1 MKVFKDKRLI
11 LFLILSAILIVNFII
26 FVPKFIWGDE
36 AWSATISSMGL
47 IESIKNSL
55 NDFHPPLYHI
65 ILSLFLYILPDSGL
79 LLRIISIILG
89 ILTIYIVI
97 FKLNKFIGDI
107 ESSYLSILLS
117 ISPFFLY
124 IFSLVRMYSL
134 SVFLSTLSLLYFFHV
149 NFSSDSELIDTKL
162 IKEQKKN
169 SILYVISNLC
179 MMLTH
184 HLTIPLFFL
193 QGFYFLIKKNFKALK
208 TFIITCL
215 IYLPFSYIFYI
226 QLKRRFALSRG
237 WGNILPE
244 TYLNDFFSYLFL
256 NSRNISIFIIL
267 IFIIFIIFGFLKFK
281 TDAQKFFIIYFLSY
295 SLMFYIVTIKFGS
308 LYFHYLSFIIL
319 PAYFLLTQGIIFF
332 KKYKEKILLFI
343 IIILFIFIPF
353 SFIKAYPEIPKI
365 QNEIKDK
372 NVVFL
377 NRYEMY
383 RYIFGVKGDFI
394 FLMDLPLN
402 NFTIDTNE
410 KIDNS
415 IEKLEKEENSFIFL
429 YSAVGSDFLSI
440 YDPKGKLKKYLEE
453 NSTEKKLFGIYS
465 ESPVFL
471 YFFEK

>member
-1 MKVFKDKRLI
+1 MKIFKDKRLV
-11 LFLILSAILIVNFII
+11 LFLILSTILIVNFII

-65 ILSLFLYILPDSGL
+65 LLSLFLYILHDSGL

-97 FKLNKFIGDI
+97 FKFDKFIGDI

-149 NFSSDSELIDTKL
+149 NMVSNTKL
-162 IKEQKKN
+162 TYEQRKYF
-169 SILYVISNLC
+169 ILYIISNLC

-226 QLKRRFALSRG
+226 QLKRRFTLSRG

-244 TYLNDFFSYLFL
+244 TFLKDFFSYLFL

-267 IFIIFIIFGFLKFK
+267 IFIIFIIFGLSKFK

-295 SLMFYIVTIKFGS
+295 SLMFYIVTIKLGS

-332 KKYKEKILLFI
+332 KKYKEKFLLFI
-343 IIILFIFIPF
+343 IIVLFIFTPAT
-353 SFIKAYPEIPKI
+353 FIKAYPEIPKI
-365 QNEIKDK
+365 QNEIKDRR
-372 NVVFL
+372 VVFL

-383 RYIFGVKGDFI
+383 RYTFGIKGDFI

-410 KIDNS
+410 KIDDS
-415 IEKLEKEENSFIFL
+415 IKKLEEEENSFIFL
-429 YSAVGSDFLSI
+429 YSSVGSDFLSI

-453 NSTEKKLFGIYS
+453 NSIEKKLFGIYS

-471 YFFEK
+471 YFFDK

>member
-1 MKVFKDKRLI
+1 MKIFKDKRLV
-11 LFLILSAILIVNFII
+11 LFLILSTILIVNFII

-65 ILSLFLYILPDSGL
+65 LLSLFLYILPDSSL

-97 FKLNKFIGDI
+97 FKFDKFIGDI

-149 NFSSDSELIDTKL
+149 NMVSNTKL
-162 IKEQKKN
+162 TYEQRKYF
-169 SILYVISNLC
+169 ILYIISNLC

-226 QLKRRFALSRG
+226 QLKRRFTLSRG

-244 TYLNDFFSYLFL
+244 TFLNDFFSYLFL

-267 IFIIFIIFGFLKFK
+267 IFIIFIIFGLSKFK

-295 SLMFYIVTIKFGS
+295 SLMFYIVTIKLGS

-343 IIILFIFIPF
+343 IIVLFIFTPAT
-353 SFIKAYPEIPKI
+353 FIKAYPEIPKI
-365 QNEIKDK
+365 QNEIKDRR
-372 NVVFL
+372 VVFL

-383 RYIFGVKGDFI
+383 RYTFGIKGDFI

-410 KIDNS
+410 KIDDS
-415 IEKLEKEENSFIFL
+415 IKKLEEEENSFIFL
-429 YSAVGSDFLSI
+429 YSSVGSDFLSI

-453 NSTEKKLFGIYS
+453 NSIEKKLFGIYS

-471 YFFEK
+471 YFFDK

>member
-1 MKVFKDKRLI
+1 
-11 LFLILSAILIVNFII
+11 
-26 FVPKFIWGDE
+26 
-36 AWSATISSMGL
+36 
-47 IESIKNSL
+47 
-55 NDFHPPLYHI
+55 
-65 ILSLFLYILPDSGL
+65 
-79 LLRIISIILG
+79 
-89 ILTIYIVI
+89 
-97 FKLNKFIGDI
+97 
-107 ESSYLSILLS
+107 
-117 ISPFFLY
+117 
-124 IFSLVRMYSL
+124 MYSL

-149 NFSSDSELIDTKL
+149 NMVSNTKL
-162 IKEQKKN
+162 TYEQRKYF
-169 SILYVISNLC
+169 ILYIISNLC

-226 QLKRRFALSRG
+226 QLKRRFTLSRG

-244 TYLNDFFSYLFL
+244 TFLNDFFSYLFL

-267 IFIIFIIFGFLKFK
+267 IFIIFIIFGLSKFK

-295 SLMFYIVTIKFGS
+295 SLMFYIVTIKLGS

-343 IIILFIFIPF
+343 IIVLFIFTPAT
-353 SFIKAYPEIPKI
+353 FIKAYPEIPKI
-365 QNEIKDK
+365 QNEIKDRR
-372 NVVFL
+372 VVFL

-383 RYIFGVKGDFI
+383 RYTFGIKGDFI

-415 IEKLEKEENSFIFL
+415 IKKLEEEENSFIFL
-429 YSAVGSDFLSI
+429 YSSVGSDFLSI

-453 NSTEKKLFGIYS
+453 NSIEKKLFGIYS

-471 YFFEK
+471 YFFDK

>member
-1 MKVFKDKRLI
+1 MKIFKDKRLV
-11 LFLILSAILIVNFII
+11 LFLILSTILIVNFII

-65 ILSLFLYILPDSGL
+65 LLSLFLYILPDSSL

-97 FKLNKFIGDI
+97 FKFDKFIGDI

-149 NFSSDSELIDTKL
+149 NMVSNTKL
-162 IKEQKKN
+162 TYEQRKYF
-169 SILYVISNLC
+169 ILYIISNLC

-226 QLKRRFALSRG
+226 QLKRRFTLSRG

-244 TYLNDFFSYLFL
+244 TFLKDFFSYLFL

-267 IFIIFIIFGFLKFK
+267 IFIIFIIFGLSKFK

-295 SLMFYIVTIKFGS
+295 SLMFYIVTIKLGS

-343 IIILFIFIPF
+343 IIVLFIFTPAT
-353 SFIKAYPEIPKI
+353 FIKAYPEIPKI
-365 QNEIKDK
+365 QNEIKDRS
-372 NVVFL
+372 VVFL

-383 RYIFGVKGDFI
+383 RYTFGIKGDFI

-410 KIDNS
+410 KIDDS
-415 IEKLEKEENSFIFL
+415 IKKLEEEENSFIFL
-429 YSAVGSDFLSI
+429 YSSVGSDFLSI

-453 NSTEKKLFGIYS
+453 NSIEKKLFGIYS

-471 YFFEK
+471 YFFDK

>member
-1 MKVFKDKRLI
+1 MKIFKDKRLV
-11 LFLILSAILIVNFII
+11 LFLILSTILIVNFII

-65 ILSLFLYILPDSGL
+65 LLSLFLYILPDSSL

-97 FKLNKFIGDI
+97 FKFDKFIGDI

-149 NFSSDSELIDTKL
+149 NMVSNTKL
-162 IKEQKKN
+162 TYEQRKYF
-169 SILYVISNLC
+169 ILYIISNLC

-226 QLKRRFALSRG
+226 QLKRRFTLSRG

-244 TYLNDFFSYLFL
+244 TFLKDFFSYLFL

-267 IFIIFIIFGFLKFK
+267 IFIIFIIFGLSKFK

-295 SLMFYIVTIKFGS
+295 SLMFYIVTIKLGS

-343 IIILFIFIPF
+343 IIVLFIFTPAT
-353 SFIKAYPEIPKI
+353 FIKAYPEIPKI
-365 QNEIKDK
+365 QNEIKDRR
-372 NVVFL
+372 VVFL

-383 RYIFGVKGDFI
+383 RYTFGIKGDFI

-410 KIDNS
+410 KIDDS
-415 IEKLEKEENSFIFL
+415 IKKLEEEENSFIFL
-429 YSAVGSDFLSI
+429 YSSVGSDFLSI

-453 NSTEKKLFGIYS
+453 NSIEKKLFGIYS

-471 YFFEK
+471 YFFDK

>member
-1 MKVFKDKRLI
+1 MKIFKDKRLV
-11 LFLILSAILIVNFII
+11 LFLILSTILIVNFII

-65 ILSLFLYILPDSGL
+65 LLSLFLYILHDSGL

-97 FKLNKFIGDI
+97 FKFDKFIGDI

-149 NFSSDSELIDTKL
+149 NMVSNTKL
-162 IKEQKKN
+162 TYEQRKYF
-169 SILYVISNLC
+169 ILYIISNLC

-226 QLKRRFALSRG
+226 QLKRRFTLSRG

-244 TYLNDFFSYLFL
+244 TFLKDFFSYLFL

-267 IFIIFIIFGFLKFK
+267 IFIIFIIFGLSKFK

-295 SLMFYIVTIKFGS
+295 SLMFYIVTIKLGS

-343 IIILFIFIPF
+343 IIVLFIFTPAT
-353 SFIKAYPEIPKI
+353 FIKAYPEIPKI
-365 QNEIKDK
+365 QNEIKDRR
-372 NVVFL
+372 VVFL

-383 RYIFGVKGDFI
+383 RYTFGIKGDFI

-410 KIDNS
+410 KIDDS
-415 IEKLEKEENSFIFL
+415 IKKLEEEENSFIFL
-429 YSAVGSDFLSI
+429 YSSVGSDFLSI

-453 NSTEKKLFGIYS
+453 NSIEKKLFGIYS

-471 YFFEK
+471 YFFDK

>member
-1 MKVFKDKRLI
+1 MKIFKDKRLV
-11 LFLILSAILIVNFII
+11 LFLILSTILIVNFII

-65 ILSLFLYILPDSGL
+65 LLSLFLYILPDSGL

-97 FKLNKFIGDI
+97 FKFDKFIGDI

-149 NFSSDSELIDTKL
+149 NMVSNTKL
-162 IKEQKKN
+162 TYEQRKYF
-169 SILYVISNLC
+169 ILYIISNLC

-226 QLKRRFALSRG
+226 QLKRRFTLSRG

-244 TYLNDFFSYLFL
+244 TFLNDFFSYLFL

-267 IFIIFIIFGFLKFK
+267 IFIIFIIFGLSKFK

-295 SLMFYIVTIKFGS
+295 SLMFYIVTIKLGS

-343 IIILFIFIPF
+343 IIVLFIFTPAT
-353 SFIKAYPEIPKI
+353 FIKAYPEIPKI
-365 QNEIKDK
+365 QNEIKDRR
-372 NVVFL
+372 VVFL

-383 RYIFGVKGDFI
+383 RYTFGIKGDFI

-410 KIDNS
+410 KIDDS
-415 IEKLEKEENSFIFL
+415 IKKLEEEENSFIFL
-429 YSAVGSDFLSI
+429 YSSVGSDFLSI

-453 NSTEKKLFGIYS
+453 NSIEKKLFGIYS

-471 YFFEK
+471 YFFDK